1 MQPQK
6 LPLDLTPPDPIETQ
20 DNLTLQVISLSL
32 SLSLSLSPYLS
43 DVKISCSM
51 YVCILLQSTYDD
63 ASDDGDS
70 NSTADLTANRDQ
82 VTPNKRSTEDDKVAT
97 QVMHK

>member
-1 MQPQK
+1 
-6 LPLDLTPPDPIETQ
+6 
-20 DNLTLQVISLSL
+20 
-32 SLSLSLSPYLS
+32 
-43 DVKISCSM
+43 M

>member
-20 DNLTLQVISLSL
+20 HNLTLQVI
-32 SLSLSLSPYLS
+32 SLSPYLS

-51 YVCILLQSTYDD
+51 Y